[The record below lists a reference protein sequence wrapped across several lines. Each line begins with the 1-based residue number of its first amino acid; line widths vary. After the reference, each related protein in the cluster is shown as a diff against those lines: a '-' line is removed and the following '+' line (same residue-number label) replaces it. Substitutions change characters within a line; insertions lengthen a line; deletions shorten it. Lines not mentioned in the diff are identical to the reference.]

1 MGDTRKMKT
10 GMAREASRMA
20 ALACCALLFAVCG
33 CSREEPAAAAPSW
46 DVDPAFRKELS
57 EMQDVAK
64 EIGMRR
70 VKVAERM
77 NEMKA
82 IMREKLGTKDEKKV
96 LAELGNNAEW
106 RSLEEKAAAID
117 AEFEKQRQA
126 MLSRVRRQMNG
137 NGKVSK

>member
-10 GMAREASRMA
+10 GMA
-20 ALACCALLFAVCG
+20 LVCCALLFAVCG
-33 CSREEPAAAAPSW
+33 CSREEPAVAAPSW

-57 EMQDVAK
+57 EMHDVAK
-64 EIGMRR
+64 EIGARR
-70 VKVAERM
+70 AKVASRM
-77 NEMKA
+77 NEMKS
-82 IMREKLGTKDEKKV
+82 IMREKLGTKDEKKI

>member
-1 MGDTRKMKT
+1 MGDMRKMKIGT
-10 GMAREASRMA
+10 
-20 ALACCALLFAVCG
+20 ALACCALFFAICG
-33 CSREEPAAAAPSW
+33 CGREEPAAEAPAW
-46 DVDPAFRKELS
+46 NVDPAFKKDFA
-57 EMQDVAK
+57 EMQGVAK

-77 NEMKA
+77 NEMKS
-82 IMREKLGTKDEKKV
+82 IMREKLGTKDEKKI